1 MLHHS
6 FTTNKL
12 WCSSLAVHSLFQIG
26 LNKSVWFSRNGF
38 ESRIF
43 FGFLICFR
51 VTALT
56 NDSARYPNF
65 TKTTSL
71 CATKSARFVHLI
83 RVRTEHFFEKL
94 GSPLSSFATK
104 LNDTKTGKKTS
115 LTQIVVQNKHGML
128 ADGSVNQMMLDH
140 TSKMQLSILADLQQ
154 RL

>member
-1 MLHHS
+1 
-6 FTTNKL
+6 
-12 WCSSLAVHSLFQIG
+12 
-26 LNKSVWFSRNGF
+26 
-38 ESRIF
+38 
-43 FGFLICFR
+43 
-51 VTALT
+51 
-56 NDSARYPNF
+56 
-65 TKTTSL
+65 
-71 CATKSARFVHLI
+71 
-83 RVRTEHFFEKL
+83 VRTEHFFEKL